1 MVLQLGQ
8 ELARVAAAAAVCGA
22 PARLSIST
30 GMESTRRSRSTGV
43 MVPAAGAVAG
53 MTRRCKDGP
62 RRARRT
68 GDVLM
73 MRFGERRRVATTVVA
88 AAAALLLPVA
98 VAAQDRKS
106 VV

>member
-73 MRFGERRRVATTVVA
+73 MRFGERRR
-88 AAAALLLPVA
+88 
-98 VAAQDRKS
+98 DRKS
-106 VV
+106 VGEGQSVLGSVSLGGRRLLK